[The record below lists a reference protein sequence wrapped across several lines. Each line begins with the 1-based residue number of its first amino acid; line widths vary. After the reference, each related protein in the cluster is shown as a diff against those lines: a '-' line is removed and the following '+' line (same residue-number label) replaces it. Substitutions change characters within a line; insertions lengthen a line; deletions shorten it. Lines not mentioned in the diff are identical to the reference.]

1 MTDTSFD
8 DALTYV
14 RQLDPQQRADM
25 LAHIETDQPSLL
37 TQPGPQTEAAES
49 EADVLLYGGAA
60 GGGKTYLAI
69 ILALTR
75 HIRTLIIRKEAAQ
88 LYALQDE
95 IGEIID
101 TRDGFNS
108 QTGIWRLPSNP
119 VTDPNGLDIKRQI
132 RFGGLN
138 KPGDAKKYQGAPR
151 DLLVVDEAANISFEE
166 YTFLT
171 VWSRTATKGQRTRT
185 ILCSNPPTD
194 ATGMWLVNLFR
205 PWLDPDHPDPAGPG
219 ELRYFI
225 NVDDKEIETPTK
237 EDVTID
243 GETYSPESRTFIP
256 AKIDDNQY
264 LLDTGYKQKLQ
275 SLPKYLRDRMLH
287 GHFLSHMTDD
297 EFQVIPS
304 DWVDAA
310 QARWKPLE
318 APPTMDAMGVD
329 PSRGGADEM
338 VISARHGSWFAPLI
352 KIPGIEVP
360 NGPIA
365 ASHVIMHRRDAAP
378 ILLDVIGIGS
388 SVFDKLEEN
397 DVDVT
402 PLVGNEK
409 TEEKC
414 VKGLFKF
421 RNKRALW
428 WWRLREALDPESGN
442 NISLPPDK
450 QLKQDLCC
458 FTYVVADG
466 MIIKV
471 ESKKE
476 AKVRLG
482 RSPDAGDA
490 VIYAN
495 SEAPSIHIKR
505 KGSRRFGTKRAIG
518 GRVSKYG
525 RR

>member
-1 MTDTSFD
+1 MTSPSYEELESFLDTLSPEEEEKFLQE
-8 DALTYV
+8 ALAGQTC
-14 RQLDPQQRADM
+14 LLPQA
-25 LAHIETDQPSLL
+25 
-37 TQPGPQTEAAES
+37 GPQTMAMES
-49 EADVLLYGGAA
+49 EADVVLYGGAA
-60 GGGKTYLAI
+60 GGGKTFLAI
-69 ILALTR
+69 ILALTKHR
-75 HIRTLIIRKEAAQ
+75 RALVIRKEAAQ
-88 LYALQDE
+88 LYAMQDE
-95 IGEIID
+95 VGEIMGS
-101 TRDGFNS
+101 RDGFNS
-108 QTGIWRLPSNP
+108 QTGIWRLPCT
-119 VTDPNGLDIKRQI
+119 VITDPLKQGIDRQI

-138 KPGDAKKYQGAPR
+138 KPGDAKKYMGAPR
-151 DLLVVDEAANISFEE
+151 DILIIDEAANVSYED
-166 YTFLT
+166 YVYLT
-171 VWSRTATKGQRTRT
+171 VWSRSTIPGQRVRVM
-185 ILCSNPPTD
+185 LCTNPPTD
-194 ATGMWLVNLFR
+194 STGMWLINVFR
-205 PWLDPDHPDPAGPG
+205 PWLDSDHPNPAKPG

-225 NVDDKEIETPTK
+225 NVDDNDMEVPTN
-237 EDVTID
+237 EDVVID
-243 GETYSPESRTFIP
+243 GSTYSPQSRTFIP
-256 AKIDDNQY
+256 AKIDDNRF
-264 LLDTGYKQKLQ
+264 LVETGYKQNLQ
-275 SLPKYLRDRMLH
+275 RLPKDLRSKMLD
-287 GHFLSHMTDD
+287 GNFMTSFSDD

-310 QARWKPLE
+310 QARWQPME

-352 KIPGIEVP
+352 KIPGVEVP

-397 DVDVT
+397 DMDVT

-409 TEEKC
+409 TEEKDA
-414 VKGLFKF
+414 KGLFKF

-428 WWRLREALDPESGN
+428 WWRMREALDPESGN
-442 NISLPPDK
+442 NIALPPDK

-482 RSPDAGDA
+482 RSPDSGDA

-518 GRVSKYG
+518 GRVRKYG